1 MRGDTCAGFLSMGM
15 TKSLTGQST
24 SGIWFRYLKSARVQV
39 WWCTPVISALGRL
52 KQEDLEFEAN
62 LDYRVR
68 PCLKKKKKSKTK

>member
-1 MRGDTCAGFLSMGM
+1 MGM

-68 PCLKKKKKSKTK
+68 PCLKKKKIQNQINKKWSNGSFLV